1 MMPLWLINGLDVA
14 GGMLTAV
21 GFGIL
26 TSMIWSNK
34 FGIFFFVGFA
44 LAELMGLS
52 TIGVA
57 IIAVAVAISMFLID
71 RKIAD
76 NKVVATSTN
85 NEEDLF

>member
-1 MMPLWLINGLDVA
+1 
-14 GGMLTAV
+14 
-21 GFGIL
+21 
-26 TSMIWSNK
+26 
-34 FGIFFFVGFA
+34 
-44 LAELMGLS
+44 MGLS

-76 NKVVATSTN
+76 NKVVATNTN